1 MGIRCSGRQSNDVP
15 GFRLFAAAV
24 LAMVFAAP
32 LAAPSPA
39 RAADVPLKV
48 AFIVGP
54 MGSQTPWNR
63 SHADSL
69 ASQAVALGATVAK
82 AYSPNATYAKVR
94 AAVAG
99 ANIIVYYG
107 HGNGFPNPYSTTLH
121 PDRNNGWGLNT
132 TTTHGDADSWANHT
146 LVYCGEKALEG
157 KLTSTD
163 GADQRKYC
171 AGGAITPAP
180 GFVMIYIGSC
190 YTAGGNENGR
200 PPATNS
206 DARAHLAYFSRPMI
220 GVLGASGYFAGHTM
234 GIMADLLANPDKSYG
249 DIWNENLPGVLAG
262 YDMPHQLVAGA
273 REWLTRQ
280 SSDPYWEYAFAGDPA
295 RTFNGGTSTFTAPTG
310 TGDFVAPRITSRTP
324 TPKKTG
330 VAPTT
335 KVVVTFSEPVYNAT
349 GNVTLWRGTTKIGTT
364 VAYNGT
370 SFTVTLTPKS
380 RLARG
385 VTYTVKVGATIR
397 DAVGNK
403 VTAQKWTFR
412 TAY

>member
-1 MGIRCSGRQSNDVP
+1 VP
-15 GFRLFAAAV
+15 AFRLFAAAV
-24 LAMVFAAP
+24 LAVIFAAP
-32 LAAPSPA
+32 LAGPTPA
-39 RAADVPLKV
+39 RAAETPIKV

-54 MGSQTPWNR
+54 MGSSTTSWNR
-63 SHADSL
+63 QHADQL

-99 ANIIVYYG
+99 ANIIIYYG

-132 TTTHGDADSWANHT
+132 TTTHGDADSWSNHT

-171 AGGAITPAP
+171 AGGAIAPAP

-200 PPATNS
+200 PAATNS

-220 GVLGASGYFAGHTM
+220 GVLGASGYFAGHAM
-234 GIMADLLANPDKSYG
+234 GIMADLLANPDMSYG
-249 DIWNENLPGVLAG
+249 DIWNNNMPGVLGA
-262 YDMPHQLVAGA
+262 YAMPHQLVTGA
-273 REWLTRQ
+273 QEWLTRQ

-295 RTFNGGTSTFTAPTG
+295 RTFNGGTSTYTAPTG
-310 TGDFVAPRITSRTP
+310 TGDFVAPRIKTRTP
-324 TPKKTG
+324 APNKTG
-330 VAPTT
+330 VATT
-335 KVVVTFSEPVYNAT
+335 TNVVVSFTERVYNAG
-349 GNVTLWRGTTKIGTT
+349 GNVSLWRGTTKVSAT
-364 VAYNGT
+364 VAYNST
-370 SFTVTLTPKS
+370 TFTVTLNPNS
-380 RLARG
+380 NLARG
-385 VTYTVKVGATIR
+385 VWYKVKIGPSIIDGAHNR
-397 DAVGNK
+397 LPSSS
-403 VTAQKWTFR
+403 WTFK
-412 TAY
+412 TAS

>member
-1 MGIRCSGRQSNDVP
+1 MP
-15 GFRLFAAAV
+15 AFRLFAAAL
-24 LAMVFAAP
+24 LAMALVAP
-32 LAAPSPA
+32 LAAPNPA
-39 RAADVPLKV
+39 HAATPLKV
-48 AFIVGP
+48 ALIVGP
-54 MGSQTPWNR
+54 MGSQTSWNR

-82 AYSPNATYAKVR
+82 AYFPNATYPKVR

-99 ANIIVYYG
+99 ANIIIYYG
-107 HGNGFPNPYSTTLH
+107 HGNGFPNPYHATLQA
-121 PDRNNGWGLNT
+121 DRNNGWGLNT
-132 TTTHGDADSWANHT
+132 TTTHGDADSWSAGT

-157 KLTSTD
+157 KLTSSD
-163 GADQRKYC
+163 GAAQRKYC

-200 PPATNS
+200 SAATNS

-220 GVLGASGYFAGHTM
+220 GVLGASGYFAGHSM
-234 GIMADLLANPDKSYG
+234 GVMADLLANPDRSYG
-249 DIWNENLPGVLAG
+249 DIFNDNLPSVLAG
-262 YDMPHQLVAGA
+262 YDMPHQLVSGA

-280 SSDPYWEYAFAGDPA
+280 SSDPYWEYAFAGNPA

-310 TGDFVAPRITSRTP
+310 TGDFVAPRITFRSP
-324 TPKKTG
+324 AAKKTG
-330 VAPTT
+330 VATT
-335 KVVVTFSEPVYNAT
+335 AKVVVTFSEAVYNA
-349 GNVTLWRGTTKIGTT
+349 GANVTLWRGTTKIATT
-364 VAYNGT
+364 AAYNAT
-370 SFTVTLTPKS
+370 TFTVTLTPKS

-385 VTYTVKVGATIR
+385 VTYTVKAGSSIR

-403 VTAQKWTFR
+403 FPAAKWTFK